1 MNNCQRYLEVFVW
14 PLVVPILI
22 GSGSS
27 TLVVTKLE
35 ERMAN
40 VERNIT
46 RHEEE
51 LLAMRK
57 RDDAQENRITRTESV
72 LDGLQRDTTEIKGDV
87 KTLLRD
93 GGRP

>member
-22 GSGSS
+22 GIGSS

-57 RDDAQENRITRTESV
+57 RDDAQETRITRTESV
-72 LDGLQRDTTEIKGDV
+72 LDGMQRDTTEIKGDV
-87 KTLLRD
+87 KTLLRA

>member
-22 GSGSS
+22 GIGSS

-57 RDDAQENRITRTESV
+57 RDDAQETRITRTESV
-72 LDGLQRDTTEIKGDV
+72 LDGMQRDTAEIKGDV
-87 KTLLRD
+87 KTLLRA